1 MIPPIAVILP
11 AAGKSSR
18 FGGKEKKPFVNVDG
32 RAVFL
37 RSAEL
42 FVTRPE
48 VKQALLV
55 ISREDTEQVKQR
67 FAANLSFLNIRI
79 IEGGKER
86 FESVA
91 NALAK
96 LEPEIELVAV
106 HDAVRPC
113 TPSAVVDAVIQ
124 AAIKHGAAA
133 AGIPIPDTVK
143 RVDAS
148 LKIEATVPRDGL
160 WLVQTPQIFRKEL
173 LLDAYAKRSNLSG
186 TITDDA
192 QLVEALGHPV
202 QMVLGS
208 PQNLKLTSREDLF
221 LAELYLKNRKVDA
234 PKPRGPFDED
244 WMK

>member
-18 FGGKEKKPFVNVDG
+18 FGGKEKKPFVTIDG

-42 FVTRPE
+42 FVARVE
-48 VKQALLV
+48 VKQTLLV
-55 ISREDTEQVKQR
+55 ISPEDGEMVKQR
-67 FAANLSFLNIRI
+67 YAANLSFLNVDIV
-79 IEGGKER
+79 EGGKER

-96 LEPEIELVAV
+96 LEPEIELVVV

-113 TPSAVVDAVIQ
+113 TPPAVVDAVIQ
-124 AAIKHGAAA
+124 AAAKSGAAV
-133 AGIPIPDTVK
+133 AGVPIPDTIK
-143 RVDAS
+143 RVDPS
-148 LKIEATVPRDGL
+148 LQVETTVPREGL
-160 WLVQTPQIFRKEL
+160 WLVQTPQIFKKEL
-173 LLDAYAKRSNLSG
+173 LLEAYAKRSAIKG
-186 TITDDA
+186 PITDDA

-208 PQNLKLTSREDLF
+208 PQNLKITSREDLF

-234 PKPRGPFDED
+234 PKPRGPFDDD
-244 WMK
+244 WMR

>member
-18 FGGKEKKPFVNVDG
+18 FGGKEKKPFVNIDG

-42 FVTRPE
+42 FVTRVE
-48 VKQALLV
+48 VKQTLLV
-55 ISREDTEQVKQR
+55 ISPEDAETVRQR
-67 FAANLSFLNIRI
+67 YAANLSFLNVDIV
-79 IEGGKER
+79 EGGRER

-91 NALAK
+91 HALAR

-113 TPSAVVDAVIQ
+113 TPPAVIDAVIQ
-124 AAIKHGAAA
+124 AAIQSGAAV
-133 AGIPIPDTVK
+133 AGVPIPDTVK
-143 RVDAS
+143 RVDSA
-148 LKIEATVPRDGL
+148 LRVEATVPREGL

-173 LLDAYAKRSNLSG
+173 LLEAYAKRSAIKG
-186 TITDDA
+186 PITDDA

-208 PQNLKLTSREDLF
+208 PQNLKITSREDLF

-234 PKPRGPFDED
+234 PKPRGPFDDD
-244 WMK
+244 WMR

>member
-18 FGGKEKKPFVNVDG
+18 FGGKEKKPFVNIDG

-42 FVTRPE
+42 FVTRVE
-48 VKQALLV
+48 VKQTLLV
-55 ISREDTEQVKQR
+55 ISPEDAETVRQR
-67 FAANLSFLNIRI
+67 YAANLSFLNVDIV
-79 IEGGKER
+79 EGGRER

-91 NALAK
+91 NALAR

-113 TPSAVVDAVIQ
+113 TPPAVVDAVIQ
-124 AAIKHGAAA
+124 AAIKSGAAV
-133 AGIPIPDTVK
+133 AGVPIPDTVK
-143 RVDAS
+143 RVDSS
-148 LKIEATVPRDGL
+148 LRVEATVPREGL
-160 WLVQTPQIFRKEL
+160 WLVQTPQIFKKEL
-173 LLDAYAKRSNLSG
+173 LLEAYAKRSAIKG
-186 TITDDA
+186 PITDDA

-208 PQNLKLTSREDLF
+208 PQNLKITSREDLF
-221 LAELYLKNRKVDA
+221 LAELYLKSRKVDA
-234 PKPRGPFDED
+234 PKPRGPFDDD
-244 WMK
+244 WMR